1 MYASRSLA
9 RPHPDDGWS
18 LVEVLIAVAIVLM
31 MSATVGQAGLRQL
44 ERART
49 AAARTQIRVFAD
61 ALHEYAADCGAPP
74 GPTDGLHALWARPPG
89 GHSNAWAG
97 PYLDGEVPR
106 DPWGNEYRYHVPGP
120 NGLDW
125 EIVSLGADGAPGG
138 LDSAADI
145 VSWRRDP

>member
-1 MYASRSLA
+1 MNEPKSLT
-9 RPHPDDGWS
+9 RPHPDAGWS

-49 AAARTQIRVFAD
+49 AAARAHIRVFAD
-61 ALHEYAADCGAPP
+61 ALQEYATDCGTHP
-74 GPTDGLHALWARPPG
+74 GPVDGLGALWNRPVG
-89 GHSNAWAG
+89 EHADSWAG

-120 NGLDW
+120 NGLAW
-125 EIVSLGADGAPGG
+125 EILSLGADGAPGG
-138 LDSAADI
+138 SDAAADI
-145 VSWRRDP
+145 ISWRRDP